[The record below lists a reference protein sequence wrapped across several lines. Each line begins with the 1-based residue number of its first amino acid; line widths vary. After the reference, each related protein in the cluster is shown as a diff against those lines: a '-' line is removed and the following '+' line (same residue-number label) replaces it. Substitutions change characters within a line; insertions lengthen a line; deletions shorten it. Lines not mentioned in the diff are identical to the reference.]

1 MPCATW
7 NTVTVYEDVDPTK
20 SASHLYD
27 GKLHYRLEGVRS
39 DGKVFVDRI
48 ELSAVEWERSQDTT
62 ELMRT
67 FLRRA
72 REYFERYLEAE

>member
-1 MPCATW
+1 MPVLTW
-7 NTVTVYEDVDPTK
+7 SMVTVYKDVDPTK
-20 SASHLYD
+20 GSHLYD
-27 GKLHYRLEGVRS
+27 GALHYRIEGVRS

-48 ELSAVEWERSQDTT
+48 ELSALECECSPNQT

-72 REYFERYLEAE
+72 REHFERYLEAA